1 VRGLGLMIGVA
12 FAHND
17 GKPDV
22 KFRDQVMSQCFE
34 QGLLLLSCGDSTI
47 RFCPALIV
55 KRAEV
60 DIAVGIFDA
69 VLTELRG

>member
-1 VRGLGLMIGVA
+1 
-12 FAHND
+12 
-17 GKPDV
+17 
-22 KFRDQVMSQCFE
+22 
-34 QGLLLLSCGDSTI
+34 LLLSCGDSTI

-69 VLTELRG
+69 VLTELDG